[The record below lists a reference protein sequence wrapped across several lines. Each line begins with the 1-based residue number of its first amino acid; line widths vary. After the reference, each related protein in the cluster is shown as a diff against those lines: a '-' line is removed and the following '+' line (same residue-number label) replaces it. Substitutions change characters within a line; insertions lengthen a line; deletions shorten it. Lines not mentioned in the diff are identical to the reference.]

1 MRLLMSAA
9 VAEDFSQNLSDSVK
23 WGKIRRIEQEKY
35 PCVKTYGYRIKDHN
49 YEIYEPEA
57 QIVRF
62 IYKTYLA
69 GQSYGQICKMLMDR
83 EVLSPGGVKLWKTS
97 TVSYILENEKYK
109 GDLHLQ
115 KQTYSDLKYRKR
127 IKNTEGKQYYVENHH
142 QPIISKTDWNRVQKE
157 R

>member
-1 MRLLMSAA
+1 MSAA

-109 GDLHLQ
+109 GDFYALSSTVFL
-115 KQTYSDLKYRKR
+115 
-127 IKNTEGKQYYVENHH
+127 
-142 QPIISKTDWNRVQKE
+142 
-157 R
+157 